1 MYTCKT
7 EHLAEF
13 AKIYVCTWIW
23 CYCILH
29 ATPLPPPSFL
39 CSNACLSFDTSDT
52 SSTVTESCK
61 ILENSAIYKL
71 ALNPLKGGGREAQ
84 RTVYISDQI
93 MSADNYMCIFLR
105 QIEAN
110 TYLLH
115 LSYKL
120 MTSYRLTG
128 STIQQNMVE
137 NPCC

>member
-7 EHLAEF
+7 EHLSEF
-13 AKIYVCTWIW
+13 AKSMYVHGSDATA
-23 CYCILH
+23 YCMQ
-29 ATPLPPPSFL
+29 PLSPPPSFL

-52 SSTVTESCK
+52 SSTLTESCK

-84 RTVYISDQI
+84 RTVYISDQ
-93 MSADNYMCIFLR
+93 MWIFLC

-120 MTSYRLTG
+120 MTSY
-128 STIQQNMVE
+128 
-137 NPCC
+137 

>member
-13 AKIYVCTWIW
+13 AKSMFVHGSDVTA
-23 CYCILH
+23 YCMQ
-29 ATPLPPPSFL
+29 PLPPLPSFL

-52 SSTVTESCK
+52 SSTLTESCK

-71 ALNPLKGGGREAQ
+71 ALNPSKGGGREAQ

-93 MSADNYMCIFLR
+93 MSADNYMCIFLH

-120 MTSYRLTG
+120 MTSY
-128 STIQQNMVE
+128 
-137 NPCC
+137 

>member
-1 MYTCKT
+1 MYMD
-7 EHLAEF
+7 LML
-13 AKIYVCTWIW
+13 
-23 CYCILH
+23 LH
-29 ATPLPPPSFL
+29 IACNPSPPPSFL

-52 SSTVTESCK
+52 SSTLTETCK

-84 RTVYISDQI
+84 RTVYISDQM

-110 TYLLH
+110 TYLLQ

-120 MTSYRLTG
+120 MTSY
-128 STIQQNMVE
+128 
-137 NPCC
+137 